1 MSYAVSKRLLL
12 LAAIATAAALPPL
25 LAEDAESSEST
36 KAKNALLGCW
46 ESLSEKGYLIRF
58 EPARVVASMEGH
70 LQLYKARYDGGKVFV
85 QMGGQEGTLDTSVT
99 GGELVVKGREGDQR
113 FKRLEQVPE
122 DLEVRALKLGEAV
135 KLEPGRVKKIQ
146 DELAARLQRDQAVRT
161 DPTQRDKMGEVDG
174 DNTEYLAKL
183 VQEIG
188 WIDAERFGAEAA
200 NAAFL
205 IVQHS
210 GHLKLMMAA
219 LPPIEKDVRAK
230 KLDGQPYALLYDRLQ
245 LNLGEKQRFG
255 SQVGSGANGEL
266 VVLPLEDRENVDVY
280 RAEMNMIPLQMYLDF
295 FKEQNGGKEI
305 KFADDAE

>member
-25 LAEDAESSEST
+25 LAEEAEAS
-36 KAKNALLGCW
+36 KAKPKDELLGCW
-46 ESLSEKGYLIRF
+46 ESQTEKGYLLRF

-70 LQLYKARYDGGKVFV
+70 LQLYKARYEGGKVFV
-85 QMGGQEGTLDTSVT
+85 QMGSQEGTLDTSIT
-99 GGELVVKGREGDQR
+99 GDEMVVKGREGDQR

-122 DLEVRALKLGEAV
+122 DLQVKALKLGEAV
-135 KLEPGRVKKIQ
+135 NLEPGRVKKIQ

-174 DNTEYLAKL
+174 ENTDYLVKL
-183 VQEIG
+183 IQEIG